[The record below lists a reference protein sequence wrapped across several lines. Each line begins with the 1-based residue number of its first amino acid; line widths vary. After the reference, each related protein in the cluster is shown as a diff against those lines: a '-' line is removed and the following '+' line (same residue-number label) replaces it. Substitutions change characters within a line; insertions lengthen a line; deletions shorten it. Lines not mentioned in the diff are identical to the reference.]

1 MTVRKMLA
9 QVAMLAMVAGS
20 VFVSGATA
28 ASAGGAGSAEL
39 FIVHGLPGAGKVD
52 ICIGGQGEVASG
64 VSYATRVREVV
75 AAGKRTIKFRKAS
88 KGQCKGVVVAS
99 GGLNVLADA
108 NRTVVASLVAGK
120 PKFTSFANDVSTI
133 GPGENRITVAHK
145 MSAGP
150 LDLLDD
156 SSVVVSDV
164 APGTTGTVT
173 FGAGGVYSLW
183 AAKAGSHDAVAGP
196 RLVTDTEAGYA
207 FTVVLVGTNKAATRQ
222 IVVFKQKADT
232 V

>member
-20 VFVSGATA
+20 VFVSGATS

-52 ICIGGQGEVASG
+52 ICIGGEGEVAGG

-99 GGLNVLADA
+99 GGLNTLDGA

-120 PKFTSFANDVSTI
+120 PKFTSFANDVSPT
-133 GPGENRITVAHK
+133 GGQNRITAAHK
-145 MSAGP
+145 MSAGT
-150 LDLLDD
+150 LDVLDD
-156 SSVVVSDV
+156 EQVLISGLAAGSV
-164 APGTTGTVT
+164 ATNTM
-173 FGAGGVYSLW
+173 GAGGVYSLW
-183 AAKAGSHDAVAGP
+183 AAKTGSTDAVAGP
-196 RLVTDTEAGYA
+196 RLVTDTQAGYA

-222 IVVFKQKADT
+222 IVVFKQKAE